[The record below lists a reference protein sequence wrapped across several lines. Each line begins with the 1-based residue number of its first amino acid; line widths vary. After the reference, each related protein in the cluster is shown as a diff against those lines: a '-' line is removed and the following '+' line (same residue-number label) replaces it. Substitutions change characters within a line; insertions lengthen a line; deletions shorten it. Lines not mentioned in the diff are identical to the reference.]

1 MSRRLDKQDSPLPQ
15 PGNVWRRRCSCHGA
29 TLAHRLLR
37 GLRVDVAVNSAARV
51 KALPRCPG
59 RTRRIEEDPGAT
71 AGNCRTAIVPQTLK
85 QACRSRMSIDLLN
98 PGFIA
103 AIKTIE
109 ATKIIARVVE
119 FCDQP
124 PSLSRHEINT
134 RLVGRWL
141 SFCGFY
147 VMKSAVQHQVMSFSA
162 TQQFARIKHSTHTHT
177 QLFQQTSSSLALG
190 VRLWSSLIPLL
201 CWH

>member
-1 MSRRLDKQDSPLPQ
+1 MPQ

-51 KALPRCPG
+51 KALPR
-59 RTRRIEEDPGAT
+59 RRIEEDPGAT

-124 PSLSRHEINT
+124 PSLSRNE
-134 RLVGRWL
+134 VG
-141 SFCGFY
+141 
-147 VMKSAVQHQVMSFSA
+147 
-162 TQQFARIKHSTHTHT
+162 T
-177 QLFQQTSSSLALG
+177 QLRGSGYQSMDLHAFSQTDLSVHVL
-190 VRLWSSLIPLL
+190 LIY
-201 CWH
+201 C